1 MLPRAHA
8 RRDLSSQRRLIHRA
22 GAALGSFRVQLVVSA
37 EVRSHV
43 RSVPPPNR
51 KNPATVLNAPELRGS
66 LPPHQHERK
75 TRAPVQ
81 SDLIVH
87 FEQPT
92 ASPFFPGIRPCRK
105 EEGRPCLHN
114 GRKRRIGLPPPA
126 RSRPGRRFF
135 RAAVVP
141 LICATPARV
150 WHEFGRRG
158 DRPGAL
164 PTWQAFQL
172 FGHSASICTE
182 SYGQLLSNGCS

>member
-22 GAALGSFRVQLVVSA
+22 GAAVGSFRGQLVVSA

-43 RSVPPPNR
+43 RSVPPPDR

-105 EEGRPCLHN
+105 EEGRPCHHN
-114 GRKRRIGLPPPA
+114 GRKRRTGLPPPA
-126 RSRPGRRFF
+126 RPRPGRRFF
-135 RAAVVP
+135 SSGRCSINLRNACP
-141 LICATPARV
+141 SRARV
-150 WHEFGRRG
+150 RRMRRSTRRFTDLAGLSTFRTFGI
-158 DRPGAL
+158 DL
-164 PTWQAFQL
+164 
-172 FGHSASICTE
+172 
-182 SYGQLLSNGCS
+182 YGIV

>member
-8 RRDLSSQRRLIHRA
+8 RRDLSLRWRLIDRA
-22 GAALGSFRVQLVVSA
+22 GAAVGSFRAQLFVSA
-37 EVRSHV
+37 GVRSHV

-51 KNPATVLNAPELRGS
+51 KNPVAVLNAPTLQGF
-66 LPPHQHERK
+66 LPPHRHERR
-75 TRAPVQ
+75 TRAPAR
-81 SDLIVH
+81 SDLIVR

-105 EEGRPCLHN
+105 EEGRPCHRN
-114 GRKRRIGLPPPA
+114 DRKRRTGLPPPA

-150 WHEFGRRG
+150 GHEFDRRG
-158 DRPGAL
+158 DLLGAS
-164 PTWQAFQL
+164 PTWWAF
-172 FGHSASICTE
+172 
-182 SYGQLLSNGCS
+182 

>member
-22 GAALGSFRVQLVVSA
+22 GAAVGSFRVQLVVSA

-66 LPPHQHERK
+66 VPPHQHKRK

-92 ASPFFPGIRPCRK
+92 ASPFFPGIRP
-105 EEGRPCLHN
+105 PTLTP
-114 GRKRRIGLPPPA
+114 IP
-126 RSRPGRRFF
+126 SSYDTTGRRYLDGSAG
-135 RAAVVP
+135 AA
-141 LICATPARV
+141 
-150 WHEFGRRG
+150 
-158 DRPGAL
+158 AL
-164 PTWQAFQL
+164 SI
-172 FGHSASICTE
+172 GHD
-182 SYGQLLSNGCS
+182 NP

>member
-8 RRDLSSQRRLIHRA
+8 RGDLSWQRRLIHRA
-22 GAALGSFRVQLVVSA
+22 GAAVGSFRVELVVSA

-51 KNPATVLNAPELRGS
+51 KNPAIVLNAPELRGS

-105 EEGRPCLHN
+105 EGRTQFAESHTILGPTGISALTVPAF
-114 GRKRRIGLPPPA
+114 LP
-126 RSRPGRRFF
+126 
-135 RAAVVP
+135 
-141 LICATPARV
+141 
-150 WHEFGRRG
+150 
-158 DRPGAL
+158 
-164 PTWQAFQL
+164 
-172 FGHSASICTE
+172 SASCTRRRPA
-182 SYGQLLSNGCS
+182 

>member
-22 GAALGSFRVQLVVSA
+22 GAAVGSFRVQLVVSA

-43 RSVPPPNR
+43 RSVPPPTR
-51 KNPATVLNAPELRGS
+51 KNPATVLNAPELRES

-75 TRAPVQ
+75 TPAPVQ

-105 EEGRPCLHN
+105 EEGRPCHHN
-114 GRKRRIGLPPPA
+114 ADVASRGSDVVASAAGAGL
-126 RSRPGRRFF
+126 
-135 RAAVVP
+135 
-141 LICATPARV
+141 CATTVRNSPL
-150 WHEFGRRG
+150 
-158 DRPGAL
+158 RPFPPRMDWVISFNNKA
-164 PTWQAFQL
+164 W
-172 FGHSASICTE
+172 
-182 SYGQLLSNGCS
+182 LLAERTDWERPVG

>member
-22 GAALGSFRVQLVVSA
+22 GAAVGSFRVQLVVSA

-105 EEGRPCLHN
+105 EEGRPCHHN
-114 GRKRRIGLPPPA
+114 GRKRRTGLPPPA
-126 RSRPGRRFF
+126 RPRPGRRFF

-150 WHEFGRRG
+150 GHEFGRRG
-158 DRPGAL
+158 GRPGAL
-164 PTWQAFQL
+164 PT
-172 FGHSASICTE
+172 
-182 SYGQLLSNGCS
+182 